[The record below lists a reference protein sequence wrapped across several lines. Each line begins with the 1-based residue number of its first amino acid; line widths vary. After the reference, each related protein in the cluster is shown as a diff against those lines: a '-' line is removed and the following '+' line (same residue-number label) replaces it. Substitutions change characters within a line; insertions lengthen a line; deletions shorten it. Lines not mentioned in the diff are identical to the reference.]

1 MTSVGSDCA
10 SRLTSMLAPSRR
22 PVLELELP
30 ALLAERGET
39 ELETTS
45 TGLSSVQGRGM
56 VLERARRDR
65 RERRM
70 EERIFEAGCGE
81 VFG

>member
-1 MTSVGSDCA
+1 M
-10 SRLTSMLAPSRR
+10 
-22 PVLELELP
+22 LELELP

-45 TGLSSVQGRGM
+45 TGLLSVQGRGM
-56 VLERARRDR
+56 VWERASRERK
-65 RERRM
+65 ERRM
-70 EERIFEAGCGE
+70 EERILEAGCGE

>member
-1 MTSVGSDCA
+1 MS
-10 SRLTSMLAPSRR
+10 APFRR

-39 ELETTS
+39 LLETTL
-45 TGLSSVQGRGM
+45 TGLLSVQGRG
-56 VLERARRDR
+56 VVWERASSER

-70 EERIFEAGCGE
+70 EERILEAGDGE
-81 VFG
+81 VFV